1 MTLQG
6 ENRRLV
12 VMGLEALR
20 QPQRLGLRA
29 LIHACGCDEQEITA
43 GTIGYILAPRVNAA
57 GRMEQAELAVRLF
70 LTQDP
75 AGGRPAGRNALP
87 PEPRAADHRI
97 RNLQ

>member
-6 ENRRLV
+6 ENRRLRRRWASQ
-12 VMGLEALR
+12 ALR

-57 GRMEQAELAVRLF
+57 GRME
-70 LTQDP
+70 P
-75 AGGRPAGRNALP
+75 G
-87 PEPRAADHRI
+87 
-97 RNLQ
+97 